1 MDTSAAHASSNAG
14 RIQRVAVGR
23 VGADPAAWGE
33 DAVAVE
39 APLEI
44 RLEYVRD
51 GARHLLPVSVTM
63 RTPGDDVELVLGFLH
78 AEGLLRRF
86 DQVDW
91 VRHTEARRV
100 VTVRLKP
107 EAGVAVER
115 FQRRVATTS
124 SCGACGK
131 PSLDL
136 LEVEPIAPVAP
147 GAPVLPAS
155 CVHRLPAALREA
167 QAVFDRT
174 GGLHAA
180 ALFDA
185 GGALV
190 ALREDVGRHNALDK
204 LVGWA
209 LLEGALPLCDRV
221 LLLSGRVSF
230 ELVQK
235 AVLAGVPIVAAVG
248 APSSLAVELAR
259 RHGLTLLGFVRENRF
274 NCYAAPERIEELRT
288 PAGEHANL
296 PTVP

>member
-51 GARHLLPVSVTM
+51 GARH
-63 RTPGDDVELVLGFLH
+63 
-78 AEGLLRRF
+78 
-86 DQVDW
+86 
-91 VRHTEARRV
+91 HTEARRV